1 MPSASSAAVAPPPP
15 PAAAPA
21 TLANPQI
28 ANAGKKGSSGQ
39 GSAAGAYAS
48 TIGTTPTGLS
58 IAPSTSKTF
67 GE

>member
-1 MPSASSAAVAPPPP
+1 MPTSASPAAIPAPP

-67 GE
+67 GG

>member
-1 MPSASSAAVAPPPP
+1 MPTSASPAAIPAPP

-48 TIGTTPTGLS
+48 T
-58 IAPSTSKTF
+58 F
-67 GE
+67 GG